1 MKKILCGLCF
11 GFLLACPAFAYDL
24 AGIEVKTLVRAGS
37 SWDGAVLPPY
47 LQGEPEIT
55 ILRITIPPQAILP
68 LHKHPMIN
76 AGVMLRGT
84 LKVTTDMGKTLI
96 LGEGDALIEVVD
108 TWHTGKNEGMEPAE
122 IIVFYTGITGK
133 PISVKQD
140 EAH

>member
-1 MKKILCGLCF
+1 
-11 GFLLACPAFAYDL
+11 
-24 AGIEVKTLVRAGS
+24 
-37 SWDGAVLPPY
+37 
-47 LQGEPEIT
+47 
-55 ILRITIPPQAILP
+55 
-68 LHKHPMIN
+68 MIN